1 MKKGLYIA
9 GIITGILCIIFS
21 FSAFSGSTYV
31 PSANSI
37 NHSIY
42 GGDAYTGIQNAAAD
56 TGNNVK
62 TIGEGIGEEIKD
74 MYDKL
79 CQIGG
84 FALLISGILI
94 SLKYS
99 ISLYDLML
107 EERNGATFISQ
118 EDEADTY
125 EYDENNTENPKSEET
140 CHDDSLNSVGQDFSH
155 AEVLNNHLKMG

>member
-1 MKKGLYIA
+1 MKKGLYIT
-9 GIITGILCIIFS
+9 GILSGILCIMFS
-21 FSAFSGSTYV
+21 FSAFSGNIYV
-31 PSANSI
+31 PSGNSI
-37 NHSIY
+37 NHNIY

-84 FALLISGILI
+84 FALLISGIMI

-99 ISLYDLML
+99 IALYDLML
-107 EERNGATFISQ
+107 EEEKNAPFNMQ
-118 EDEADTY
+118 EEEYEADDFVN
-125 EYDENNTENPKSEET
+125 DENDEEYP
-140 CHDDSLNSVGQDFSH
+140 DGEERNRD
-155 AEVLNNHLKMG
+155 E

>member
-31 PSANSI
+31 PSGDSI
-37 NHSIY
+37 SHSIY

-107 EERNGATFISQ
+107 DEEKNATFNMQ
-118 EDEADTY
+118 EEENEANDFIN
-125 EYDENNTENPKSEET
+125 DENDEEQLDSEEINR
-140 CHDDSLNSVGQDFSH
+140 D
-155 AEVLNNHLKMG
+155 E